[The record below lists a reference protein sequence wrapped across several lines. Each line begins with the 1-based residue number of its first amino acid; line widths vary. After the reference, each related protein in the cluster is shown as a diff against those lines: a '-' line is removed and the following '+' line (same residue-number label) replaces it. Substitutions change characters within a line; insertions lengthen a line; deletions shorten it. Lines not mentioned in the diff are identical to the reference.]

1 MNLLYQS
8 AFLKALGWALL
19 NSLWQMALLWL
30 VYLALTM
37 GGKKLLSRQRH
48 AIALLSL
55 AGGSLWFLGTLI
67 VNLYK
72 AANGPQV
79 ITVYLEND
87 PAFGTTW
94 PGVINQWFE
103 PALPFLSM
111 AYLLTAAFLFIRFY
125 FQYRHTQRLFTTG
138 LQKADPEWRI
148 FLQQAVQHMSIKK
161 KVQIWLS
168 SLVDTPVTL
177 GFFKPVILLPVAA
190 VNHLSL
196 KQAEAIILHELNH
209 IRRNDYLVN
218 LLIACV
224 DVILFFNPFARLL
237 TAAIRKERENC
248 CDDMV
253 LQFCYEPQS
262 YARALL
268 TLEQNRIS
276 TSALALAA
284 TGKDKHFLLNRVK
297 RILGNEPVSNPF
309 NQKLAAYLFST
320 LLIAFI
326 GWYNPGNVII
336 KRLDTARQQ
345 TAAIET
351 GQTFATPPNWK
362 ATRKPV
368 PFVVVSK
375 PGKTLKATSDKKDTT
390 NKDPYKRIEQII
402 ELTTDAR
409 LAALTKRLEEL
420 PEEAAAFV
428 NNVAMVNNIEVVD
441 YSLSE
446 ANTATPQPPLPQQVY
461 PYVPGSSFYFQA
473 VEDTSLPK
481 KYVMT
486 QSDIKA
492 KQAMER
498 SMQALQQVN
507 WKKLEST
514 LKAQGMKVDI
524 SQIQQELEKAMEQ
537 IDWKKMEAE
546 TENALEE
553 ANNQIRNL
561 RNTFTVQLS
570 NYQRERA
577 IKQER
582 LKQAQQ
588 QILMDRL
595 QQHEQLKHTEEEKK
609 MECTSTSRKKKDCS
623 PAPCKK
629 KRIVQI

>member
-55 AGGSLWFLGTLI
+55 AGGSLWFLGTLV

-72 AANGPQV
+72 AAGGPQV
-79 ITVYLEND
+79 ITVYVENG
-87 PAFGTTW
+87 PTTGSW
-94 PGVINQWFE
+94 PGFINQWFE
-103 PALPFLSM
+103 PALPFLSLT
-111 AYLLTAAFLFIRFY
+111 YLLAAAFLFIRFY

-161 KVQIWLS
+161 NVQIWLS

-177 GFFKPVILLPVAA
+177 GIFKPVILLPVAA

-196 KQAEAIILHELNH
+196 NQAEAIILHELNH

-237 TAAIRKERENC
+237 TSIIRKERENC
-248 CDDMV
+248 CDDLV

-268 TLEQNRIS
+268 TLEQNRVN
-276 TSALALAA
+276 TSELALAA
-284 TGKDKHFLLNRVK
+284 TGKDKYFLLNRVK
-297 RILGNEPVSNPF
+297 RILGNEQVSSPF
-309 NQKLAAYLFST
+309 SQKLVAYLLST

-326 GWYNPGNVII
+326 GWYNPGNIII
-336 KRLDTARQQ
+336 KKLDATREQ
-345 TAAIET
+345 TAAIENI
-351 GQTFATPPNWK
+351 QTFVTPP
-362 ATRKPV
+362 AREVVAAPV
-368 PFVVVSK
+368 ALIVT
-375 PGKTLKATSDKKDTT
+375 GETEKKQHSACTKKNNET
-390 NKDPYKRIEQII
+390 KDPYKKLEQLI
-402 ELTTDAR
+402 ELTTEAR

-420 PEEAAAFV
+420 PEEMAF
-428 NNVAMVNNIEVVD
+428 VNNIEVVN
-441 YSLSE
+441 YSLPE
-446 ANTATPQPPLPQQVY
+446 ANTPDPQLPPALELY
-461 PYVPGSSFYFQA
+461 PYVPGSSFYFQT

-486 QSDIKA
+486 QSDVKA
-492 KQAMER
+492 KLAMER
-498 SMQALQQVN
+498 SMQALQQVD
-507 WKKLEST
+507 WQKLETT
-514 LKAQGMKVDI
+514 LKAQGMTVNI
-524 SQIQQELEKAMEQ
+524 GQIQEEIEKAMSQ
-537 IDWKKMEAE
+537 IDWKKMEDE

-553 ANNQIRNL
+553 ANNQIQKMRNA
-561 RNTFTVQLS
+561 FTVQLS
-570 NYQRERA
+570 RYQNERA

-582 LKQAQQ
+582 IKQAQQ

-595 QQHEQLKHTEEEKK
+595 RQHEELKKMEEEKK
-609 MECTSTSRKKKDCS
+609 KACKPATS
-623 PAPCKK
+623 KK

>member
-55 AGGSLWFLGTLI
+55 AGGSLWFLGTLV

-72 AANGPQV
+72 AASGPQV
-79 ITVYLEND
+79 ITIYVEND
-87 PAFGTTW
+87 PATVLW
-94 PGVINQWFE
+94 PGFITQWFE
-103 PALPFLSM
+103 PALPFLSLC
-111 AYLLTAAFLFIRFY
+111 YLLAAAFLFIRFY

-161 KVQIWLS
+161 NVQIWLS

-177 GFFKPVILLPVAA
+177 GVFKPIILLPVAA

-237 TAAIRKERENC
+237 TSIIRKERENC
-248 CDDMV
+248 CDDLV

-268 TLEQNRIS
+268 TLEQNRIN

-297 RILGNEPVSNPF
+297 RILGNEQVSNPF
-309 NQKLAAYLFST
+309 SQKLAAYLLST

-326 GWYNPGNVII
+326 GWYNPGNIII
-336 KRLDTARQQ
+336 KKLNTTRVHTAS
-345 TAAIET
+345 TET
-351 GQTFATPPNWK
+351 VQTFVTPSAK
-362 ATRKPV
+362 ESIAAPV
-368 PFVVVSK
+368 TFVVANET
-375 PGKTLKATSDKKDTT
+375 PKKQHAACIKQSSET
-390 NKDPYKRIEQII
+390 KDPYKKLEQLI
-402 ELTTDAR
+402 ELTTEAR

-420 PEEAAAFV
+420 PEEMAFV
-428 NNVAMVNNIEVVD
+428 NNVQIVN
-441 YSLSE
+441 YSLPE
-446 ANTATPQPPLPQQVY
+446 VNTPDPQLPPAKEIY

-486 QSDIKA
+486 QSDVKA
-492 KQAMER
+492 KQAMEK
-498 SMQALQQVN
+498 SMQALQHVD

-514 LKAQGMKVDI
+514 LKAQGMKVNI
-524 SQIQQELEKAMEQ
+524 SQIQEEIEKAMSQ
-537 IDWKKMEAE
+537 IDWKRMEDE

-553 ANNQIRNL
+553 ANNQIQKMRNA
-561 RNTFTVQLS
+561 FTVQLS
-570 NYQRERA
+570 RYQNERA
-577 IKQER
+577 IQQER
-582 LKQAQQ
+582 MKQAQQ
-588 QILMDRL
+588 RILIDRL
-595 QQHEQLKHTEEEKK
+595 QQHEELKK
-609 MECTSTSRKKKDCS
+609 MEQEKKKECKQTN
-623 PAPCKK
+623 CKK